1 MKALMSY
8 TSSVLEWLGRYVGLL
23 VFGLLFV
30 TALLIRTTMMTGYF
44 EWAEISSVPW
54 YVYVSGGAILL
65 LTLLWPK
72 ILKELTTK
80 QIFIFFS
87 VCFVSFGLLLIF
99 LTSFAGRDDAGTVFK
114 GAVQFNAGDFS
125 LIKPGAYFFR
135 YPHQL
140 GLLSFE
146 RLVLY
151 LIPLPV
157 ISVFYV
163 LNLGMVIGMNYATWK
178 ITDELFTRPLVSR
191 TAVIMSFGFLP
202 LVFNIMFAYGLMYG
216 LFFSSFAI
224 LFFLRY
230 LRRGKVGN
238 TILSVVMLSLA
249 YWVRSN
255 NIILIIALSGILI
268 LMTLREKR
276 YRYLL
281 LVLAFFAFPMSLHKA
296 TTSYYEITTQQKIS
310 GTPQIAW
317 LAMGLQDKPDSK
329 RMPGWYTG
337 YVRDIYAKKKG
348 NIEKIEKSA
357 NHLFDKRVQYLLAHP
372 DEASW
377 FFSTKF
383 ISSWTE
389 GSFQS
394 IWNGPSKGK
403 FQPLWNRFAT
413 SIYHDGTLHLFFVTY
428 MQGYLLVLYLGGVFY
443 YAFTYKRMGDGA
455 TLGLYAF
462 LYLFGGILFH
472 LISETKSQYTLPYIY
487 LQIPMIA
494 AGYNHMTQILSRY
507 LKNRRKSS

>member
-1 MKALMSY
+1 
-8 TSSVLEWLGRYVGLL
+8 
-23 VFGLLFV
+23 
-30 TALLIRTTMMTGYF
+30 
-44 EWAEISSVPW
+44 
-54 YVYVSGGAILL
+54 
-65 LTLLWPK
+65 
-72 ILKELTTK
+72 
-80 QIFIFFS
+80 
-87 VCFVSFGLLLIF
+87 
-99 LTSFAGRDDAGTVFK
+99 
-114 GAVQFNAGDFS
+114 
-125 LIKPGAYFFR
+125 
-135 YPHQL
+135 
-140 GLLSFE
+140 
-146 RLVLY
+146 
-151 LIPLPV
+151 
-157 ISVFYV
+157 
-163 LNLGMVIGMNYATWK
+163 MNYATWK

-191 TAVIMSFGFLP
+191 LAVIMSFGFLP

-230 LRRGKVGN
+230 LRRGKARN
-238 TILSVVMLSLA
+238 AIISVAMLSLA

-268 LMTLREKR
+268 LLTLREKR

-281 LVLAFFAFPMSLHKA
+281 LVLAFFAFPMTLHKA
-296 TTSYYEITTQQKIS
+296 TTSYYEITTHQKIP

-383 ISSWTE
+383 ISSGQREASSPSGMAQVKT
-389 GSFQS
+389 SFSPCGIGLRLLS
-394 IWNGPSKGK
+394 ITMGPCIS
-403 FQPLWNRFAT
+403 FCN
-413 SIYHDGTLHLFFVTY
+413 
-428 MQGYLLVLYLGGVFY
+428 LYARLSPSPISWCVFY

-455 TLGLYAF
+455 T
-462 LYLFGGILFH
+462 
-472 LISETKSQYTLPYIY
+472 
-487 LQIPMIA
+487 
-494 AGYNHMTQILSRY
+494 
-507 LKNRRKSS
+507 